1 MLVRRCLMFASVSAS
16 VCPRR
21 SHAASQILQASKAES
36 YRERFEKLNESDNQL
51 VLEKYKKEITRTFGH
66 SQVVSS
72 LSDETINDL
81 HYILIM
87 YSKPLSP
94 ERRIT
99 LRKLILPYLES
110 YDKETEKLFEY
121 ILKYYD
127 LL

>member
-51 VLEKYKKEITRTFGH
+51 VLEKYKNEIIRTFGH

-72 LSDETINDL
+72 LSDETIGDL
-81 HYILIM
+81 HYILVM

-94 ERRIT
+94 ERRIR
-99 LRKLILPYLES
+99 LRKLILPHLENS
-110 YDKETEKLFEY
+110 DEDTQKLFEY
-121 ILKYYD
+121 VLKYYD
-127 LL
+127 VL